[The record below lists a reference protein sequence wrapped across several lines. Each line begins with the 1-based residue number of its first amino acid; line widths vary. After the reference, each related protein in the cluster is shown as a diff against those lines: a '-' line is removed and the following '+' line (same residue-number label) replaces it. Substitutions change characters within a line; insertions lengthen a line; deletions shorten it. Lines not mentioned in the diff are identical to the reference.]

1 MRADAQRNSDRLKQA
16 AATLFS
22 ERGLDVPAK
31 EIARKAGVSH
41 GTLYHLFGGREAL
54 VDAVI
59 VDLVA
64 DCLDHVAAEALAVDD
79 PWEGFAS
86 YVMAVCELQVTHPA
100 IADVVTGALPSS
112 PRLMQMCEQTAMAAR
127 RIMDR
132 ARDAGDLRGD
142 VTTDDLLQ
150 LFAASAAISR
160 GGDDSRQ
167 WPRHAGFVLDG
178 FRARGH
184 NGGTSERA
192 T

>member
-16 AATLFS
+16 AVTLFS
-22 ERGLDVPAK
+22 ERGLDVPVK
-31 EIARKAGVSH
+31 EIARAAGVSH

-64 DCLDHVAAEALAVDD
+64 DLLDAVAATALAADD

-86 YVMAVCELQVTHPA
+86 YVMAVCELQVSHPA
-100 IADVVTGALPSS
+100 VADVVTGALPSS
-112 PRLMQMCEQTAMAAR
+112 PRLMRMCEQTAVTAH

-132 ARDAGDLRGD
+132 ARDAGVLRGD

-150 LFAASAAISR
+150 VFAACAAIAER
-160 GGDDSRQ
+160 GDGVQQ
-167 WPRHAGFVLDG
+167 WQRHAGFVLDG
-178 FRARGH
+178 FRTR
-184 NGGTSERA
+184 
-192 T
+192 